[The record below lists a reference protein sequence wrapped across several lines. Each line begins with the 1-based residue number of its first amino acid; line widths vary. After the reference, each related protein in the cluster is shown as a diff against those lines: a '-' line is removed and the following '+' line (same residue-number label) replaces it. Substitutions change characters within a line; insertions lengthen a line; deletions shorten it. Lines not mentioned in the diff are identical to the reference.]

1 MSLRR
6 FLNKLPIKQ
15 ANRLELKES
24 TCMVL
29 TVKSL
34 ENAGVYP
41 GILEGGVIVQT
52 LVKGHYGYFLHGIC
66 HLTGCWKKVQI
77 MWNV

>member
-1 MSLRR
+1 
-6 FLNKLPIKQ
+6 
-15 ANRLELKES
+15 
-24 TCMVL
+24 MVL

-41 GILEGGVIVQT
+41 GIFEWGVIVQT